1 MPFPK
6 EKRYTADEFLSLL
19 PKVILSDMSLLTA
32 K

>member
-6 EKRYTADEFLSLL
+6 DKRYTTEEFLNLL
-19 PKVILSDMSLLTA
+19 PKAILSDMSLLTA